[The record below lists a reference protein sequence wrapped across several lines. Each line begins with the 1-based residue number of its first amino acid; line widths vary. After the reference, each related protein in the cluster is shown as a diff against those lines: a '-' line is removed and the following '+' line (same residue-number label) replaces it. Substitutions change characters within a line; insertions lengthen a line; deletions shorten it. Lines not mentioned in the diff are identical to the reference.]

1 MTGYI
6 IRRLGQTIIVVLGV
20 TLLIF
25 VLKQLEPADQIA
37 RSVLGSRATQQQ
49 VEQFNRQQGLDRPL
63 LAQYFH
69 FLNQLVHGNLGYSWE
84 QNRSVDS
91 ILATEWPRD
100 AVLVGLSLFFSVL
113 IAVPLGIWQA
123 VRRNSAVD
131 YAGTGIS
138 FLLYSMPPYVPGIL
152 AIALFSIR
160 FQIFPPE
167 APQEASAVQMLLHPA
182 GLVLPVLTLTLVGY
196 ALFTRYMRSSA
207 IDSLAQDYIRT
218 ARAKGV
224 PEGRILRK
232 HLLRNSLVPV
242 VTLIGVSIPA
252 ILTAGLITEYLFNF
266 PGVGLEY
273 FNAAT
278 HNDFPVMIGI
288 TVVIG
293 VVTVL
298 GNLVADIS
306 YAVLDPR
313 VRY

>member
-1 MTGYI
+1 MLGYI
-6 IRRLGQTIIVVLGV
+6 VRRLGQTVIVVLGV

-25 VLKQLEPADQIA
+25 VLKQFEPADQIA
-37 RSVLGSRATQQQ
+37 RSVLGSRATQEQ
-49 VEQFNRQQGLDRPL
+49 VNQFNRQQGLDRSL

-69 FLNQLVHGNLGYSWE
+69 FLNQLLHGNLGYSWE

-100 AVLVGLSLFFSVL
+100 AVLVGLSLFFSLL

-123 VRRNSAVD
+123 VKRNTAVD
-131 YAGTGIS
+131 YTGTGIS

-167 APQEASAVQMLLHPA
+167 APQGASALDMLRHPS

-224 PEGRILRK
+224 PERQILRR

-242 VTLIGVSIPA
+242 VTLVGVSIPA

-288 TVVIG
+288 TVLIG
-293 VVTVL
+293 VATVL
-298 GNLVADIS
+298 GNLVADIA